1 MLGKNIIVIATDHNG
16 VKQKKFLCNKLSRDY
31 RIIDLG
37 PYDDLNKVDYTDY
50 SSQLSKI
57 ISLKQAD
64 LGILIC
70 GTGVGMS
77 MVSNKYKNVRAAL
90 VHNFIS
96 AVNSK
101 DHNDANVLCLGSW
114 INNQRTN
121 LKLAKYWL
129 NKKFGEGRHV
139 KRVEKI
145 EPKKDKQ
152 KLVFTN
158 GIFDILHSGH
168 IELLGF
174 AKSLGHRLVVGINS
188 DKSAKK
194 YKGKNRPINNES
206 DRKAILLQLAMVD
219 EVIIYDNL
227 SPSNI
232 INKIRPNILV
242 RGSEFSAG
250 QVRKRDKVPIDVKIK
265 IFPIKKG
272 YSTTLTIKK
281 IRRKPD
287 LVEKKI
293 N

>member
-1 MLGKNIIVIATDHNG
+1 MASENIIVIATDHNG
-16 VKQKKFLCNKLSRDY
+16 IKQKKFLCNKLSKDY

-57 ISLKQAD
+57 ISSKQAD
-64 LGILIC
+64 FGILIC

-96 AVNSK
+96 AINSK

-114 INNQRTN
+114 INNQKTN
-121 LKLAKYWL
+121 FKLAKYWL
-129 NKKFGEGRHV
+129 NRKFGEGRHV

-168 IELLGF
+168 IELLRF
-174 AKSLGHRLVVGINS
+174 AKSLGHRLVIGINS
-188 DKSAKK
+188 DKSARK
-194 YKGKNRPINNES
+194 YKGKNRPINNEN
-206 DRKAILLQLAMVD
+206 DRKSILLQLAMVD

-227 SPSNI
+227 NPTNL

-242 RGSEFSAG
+242 RGSEFTAD
-250 QVRKRDKVPIDVKIK
+250 QVRKRDQVPSDVKIK

>member
-1 MLGKNIIVIATDHNG
+1 MVSRNIIVIATDHNG
-16 VKQKKFLCNKLSRDY
+16 IKQKKFICNKLSKDY

-57 ISLKQAD
+57 ISSKQAD
-64 LGILIC
+64 FGILIC

-90 VHNFIS
+90 VHNVVS
-96 AVNSK
+96 AINSK

-114 INNQRTN
+114 INNQSTN
-121 LKLAKYWL
+121 LKLTKYWL
-129 NKKFGEGRHV
+129 NVKFGEGRHV

-152 KLVFTN
+152 KLIFTN

-168 IELLGF
+168 IELLKF
-174 AKSLGHRLVVGINS
+174 AKSLGHKLVVGINS

-194 YKGKNRPINNES
+194 IKGKNRPINNEN
-206 DRKAILLQLAMVD
+206 DRKAILLQLTVVD
-219 EVIIYDNL
+219 EVIIFDNL
-227 SPSNI
+227 NPTNL
-232 INKIRPNILV
+232 INKIKPNIVV
-242 RGSEFSAG
+242 RGSEFTAD
-250 QVRKRDKVPIDVKIK
+250 QVRNRDKIPSNIKIK

-272 YSTTLTIKK
+272 YSTTRTIKK
-281 IRRKPD
+281 IRQKTN
-287 LVEKKI
+287 LVEKNK